1 MAELQAMLN
10 KNSYLANSYFLN
22 QQQKNAFS

>member
-1 MAELQAMLN
+1 MAELQGMLN
-10 KNSYLANSYFLN
+10 KKKYLANSYFLN

>member
-10 KNSYLANSYFLN
+10 KNLYLVNSYFLN